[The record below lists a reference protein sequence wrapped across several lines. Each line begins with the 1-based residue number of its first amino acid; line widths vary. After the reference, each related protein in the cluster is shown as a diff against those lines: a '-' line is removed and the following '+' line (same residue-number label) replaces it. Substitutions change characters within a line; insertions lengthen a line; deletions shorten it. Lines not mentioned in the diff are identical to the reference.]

1 MSATTRHR
9 YAIAALLLAVT
20 SASVFAAEVKSPF
33 DTKNCDMPAYPDKS
47 LSQSEE
53 GMVKL
58 QFLTD
63 TTGKVV
69 DAKVVQSS
77 GHRSLDNASL
87 NAVKEC
93 NFKPVAMAQSV
104 AKNWN
109 NISFVW
115 VME

>member
-1 MSATTRHR
+1 MSATTRHC
-9 YAIAALLLAVT
+9 YAIAALLLAVA
-20 SASVFAAEVKSPF
+20 SAPTFAAEIKSPF
-33 DTKNCDMPAYPDKS
+33 DTKNCEMPAYPDKS

-58 QFLTD
+58 QFVTD
-63 TTGKVV
+63 AAGKVV

-93 NFKPVAMAQSV
+93 NFKPVATAQLV
-104 AKNWN
+104 AKNWS